1 MLSDSVSA
9 SGNALEVTLLI
20 GECSG
25 EVFRSWA
32 LTAPQLVIPAAH
44 QRHFAVRHV
53 EELLQ
58 VSLQNSSLFIG
69 PTPGSACE
77 QSWQGSD
84 AL

>member
-1 MLSDSVSA
+1 M
-9 SGNALEVTLLI
+9 I
-20 GECSG
+20 GECLG

-32 LTAPQLVIPAAH
+32 LTAPQLVIPAVY

-69 PTPGSACE
+69 PTLGSACE
-77 QSWQGSD
+77 QSWRESD
-84 AL
+84 AP